1 MTYQTFAP
9 PPVLSD
15 YVRFF
20 WAFSGE
26 ASPEQPYIYRSM
38 ADASTELVLHVSSH
52 FWELSDASDSPHQ
65 KQSLAII
72 HAQSNKYQRFI
83 TDQPFQIFG
92 AYLYPYTLPALF
104 GIPAEDLSN
113 QLVAWDAIW
122 AKAGAELME
131 QTMLATD
138 IHSKINLISRFL
150 LKKMPAQTAPPLLKA
165 LRQVVHQPFG
175 LPSVERLASDCNVSV
190 RQLERLCK
198 HYCGFS
204 PKLFTRLLRFHR
216 AMNHYPTA
224 GFGHLTDVA
233 YACGYYDQSHFIH
246 DFKAFSGYH
255 PKQYFFGRTEGI
267 EYREG

>member
-1 MTYQTFAP
+1 
-9 PPVLSD
+9 
-15 YVRFF
+15 
-20 WAFSGE
+20 
-26 ASPEQPYIYRSM
+26 M
-38 ADASTELVLHVSSH
+38 ADACTELVLHTEGV
-52 FWELSDASDSPHQ
+52 FWELPESCDSPRRLE

-72 HAQSNKYQRFI
+72 HAQSDKYQRFI
-83 TDQPFQIFG
+83 TYQPFHIFG
-92 AYLYPYTLPALF
+92 AYLYPYALPALF

-113 QLVAWDAIW
+113 QLVAWEALW
-122 AKAGAELME
+122 AKAGSELME
-131 QTMLATD
+131 QTMLTTD
-138 IHSKINLISRFL
+138 IHSKIDLISRFL
-150 LKKMPAQTAPPLLKA
+150 LQKMPVHSAPPLFKA

-175 LPSVERLASDCNVSV
+175 LPSVNHLASDCNLSV

-198 HYCGFS
+198 QYCGFS

-216 AMNHYPTA
+216 AMNHYQA
-224 GFGHLTDVA
+224 NDFIHLTDVA